1 MTASSPGPVSSR
13 LFILRD
19 RIAGYRLLVD
29 TGAEI
34 SVIPASAADRRRAHS
49 GSNLQA
55 ANGTTIKTYG
65 LRSLTLDLGFRRT
78 FRWVF
83 VLADVWQ
90 PILGADFLAFFSL
103 SVDVR
108 HRPLLDNTTSLRVK
122 GTSSFHS
129 PLGIRALRPT
139 SPYDA
144 ILDEFPDITKP
155 CNLKAPVKQCHASHR
170 HNGSP
175 GVFPLPSAAWRPPH
189 HCQTGISAYART
201 WHNRPSSSSW
211 ASPLH
216 MVLKTDPGDWRPC
229 GDYRALNTK
238 TVPDKYPLPHI
249 HDFTADLAGCTVFTT
264 LDLVKAYH
272 QIPVHP
278 PDIPKTAV
286 ITPFG
291 LFEFVKMPFG

>member
-1 MTASSPGPVSSR
+1 MTASGPGPVSSR
-13 LFILRD
+13 LFIIRD

-65 LRSLTLDLGFRRT
+65 LCSLTLDLRLRRT

-83 VLADVWQ
+83 VLADVSQ

-108 HRPLLDNTTSLRVK
+108 HRRLLDNTTSLRVK
-122 GTSSFHS
+122 GTSSSHS

-144 ILDEFPDITKP
+144 ILNEFPDIT
-155 CNLKAPVKQCHASHR
+155 
-170 HNGSP
+170 SP
-175 GVFPLPSAAWRPPH
+175 ATSRLPSNTASRIVTTGPPVSSRYRRLH
-189 HCQTGISAYART
+189 GDRLTITKREFEHMLELGII
-201 WHNRPSSSSW
+201 RPSSSSW

-216 MVLKTDPGDWRPC
+216 MVPKTDPGDWRPC
-229 GDYRALNTK
+229 GDYRAL
-238 TVPDKYPLPHI
+238 
-249 HDFTADLAGCTVFTT
+249 
-264 LDLVKAYH
+264 
-272 QIPVHP
+272 
-278 PDIPKTAV
+278 
-286 ITPFG
+286 
-291 LFEFVKMPFG
+291 